1 MDVMPPTD
9 TELERAIVSVPG
21 VEAAHVDRTGHDGRS
36 RLRVRIGSG
45 DDAPSVAWAI
55 STTLRERF
63 GIDIDPSAFRP
74 RTDDLHAPLP
84 HDDPGEVASL
94 GGVAPVAAGARSSSS
109 SGNGSGNGHH
119 PGVEQLPLT
128 RAVIDHLDTRI
139 DVSDVIVTAT
149 LTHAGRAIEGHA
161 TSVPTQQGILRA
173 VAEATVQALR
183 GLTGDRLV
191 AGIDRVAVSVSGEP
205 AIATVVVSVVGPHG
219 DETLLGASF
228 VRDEPQRAVM
238 RATLDALNRRVERWL
253 VTELD
258 TVAS

>member
-1 MDVMPPTD
+1 MGVMPPTD
-9 TELERAIVSVPG
+9 TELERAIASVPG
-21 VEAAHVDRTGHDGRS
+21 VEAAHVDRTGDRGRS

-63 GIDIDPSAFRP
+63 GIDIDPSAFHP
-74 RTDDLHAPLP
+74 RTDDLHAPMP
-84 HDDPGEVASL
+84 EGDGHADVMPGDSAIAS
-94 GGVAPVAAGARSSSS
+94 AAG
-109 SGNGSGNGHH
+109 NGRASTNGHTDRD
-119 PGVEQLPLT
+119 ELQLT
-128 RAVIDHLDTRI
+128 RAVIEHLDTRI
-139 DVSDVIVTAT
+139 DVSDVVVTAT
-149 LTHAGRAIEGHA
+149 LAHGGRAIEGHA

-191 AGIDRVAVSVSGEP
+191 AGVDRVAVSVSGEP
-205 AIATVVVSVVGPHG
+205 AIATVVISVVGPHG
-219 DETLLGASF
+219 DEALLGASF

-253 VTELD
+253 VTDLD